1 MRAIPFSAVLAAWG
15 NAWLTGHIGLDEAA
29 DAIEDACG
37 PGVVT
42 GVPGEPGDVP
52 LRRGLAALR
61 GHGMT
66 ALRLAKPAAGD
77 PLGLAGP
84 RELTVAAVEAG
95 EAVLAEGDGTCL
107 GLVPEED
114 HRGSSYVGT
123 RWLGHPANP
132 VNRSA
137 VPSLAEAD
145 RELTLALRAAATEL
159 ASGGPASSGET
170 EVRPELADALMSL
183 RDAQRHT
190 PNGLAPGYPGR
201 AHRVAALA
209 GRLTIVVDAALTDT
223 TTYTADDGRRA
234 TLRDLDHAV
243 RRALVAAC
251 DSVFE
256 PNSE

>member
-1 MRAIPFSAVLAAWG
+1 MHAIPFSAVLAAWG

-42 GVPGEPGDVP
+42 GVLGVPGDVP

-61 GHGMT
+61 GAGMA

-95 EAVLAEGDGTCL
+95 EAVLIEGDGVCL

-137 VPSLAEAD
+137 LPSLAEAD
-145 RELTLALRAAATEL
+145 RELTLALRAAAEILT
-159 ASGGPASSGET
+159 AGGET

-183 RDAQRHT
+183 RDAQRSA

-209 GRLTIVVDAALTDT
+209 GRLTIVVGAALADT
-223 TTYTADDGRRA
+223 TTYTADDGRRE

-256 PNSE
+256 PGRGE

>member
-1 MRAIPFSAVLAAWG
+1 MRAIPFSAVLVAWG
-15 NAWLTGHIGLDEAA
+15 NAWLTGHVGLDEAA
-29 DAIEDACG
+29 DAVEEACG

-42 GVPGEPGDVP
+42 AVPGEPGDVS

-61 GHGMT
+61 GGGLT

-84 RELTVAAVEAG
+84 RELTVAAVEVG
-95 EAVLAEGDGTCL
+95 EAVLAELDGTCL

-114 HRGSSYVGT
+114 HRGSSYAGV

-137 VPSLAEAD
+137 LPSLNEAE
-145 RELTLALRAAATEL
+145 RELTLAMRAAADALT
-159 ASGGPASSGET
+159 AGGEQ

-183 RDAQRHT
+183 RSAQRHA

-209 GRLTIVVDAALTDT
+209 GRLAIVVDAALTDT
-223 TTYTADDGRRA
+223 TTYTADDGRRQ
-234 TLRDLDHAV
+234 TLRDLDQAV

-251 DSVFE
+251 DGIFE
-256 PNSE
+256 PGRP

>member
-1 MRAIPFSAVLAAWG
+1 MRAIPFSAVLVAWG
-15 NAWLTGHIGLDEAA
+15 NAWLTGHVGLDEAA
-29 DAIEDACG
+29 DAVEDTCG

-42 GVPGEPGDVP
+42 AIPGEPGDMP

-61 GHGMT
+61 GGGMS

-95 EAVLAEGDGTCL
+95 EAVLAELDGECL

-114 HRGSSYVGT
+114 HRGSSYVGV
-123 RWLGHPANP
+123 RWTGHPANP

-137 VPSLAEAD
+137 LPPLAEAE
-145 RELTLALRAAATEL
+145 RELTLTMRAAADVLT
-159 ASGGPASSGET
+159 ARGET

-183 RDAQRHT
+183 RDAQRHA

-209 GRLTIVVDAALTDT
+209 GRLAIVVDAALTDT
-223 TTYTADDGRRA
+223 TTYTADDRRRE

-243 RRALVAAC
+243 RQALVAAC

-256 PNSE
+256 PG

>member
-84 RELTVAAVEAG
+84 RALTVAAVEAG
-95 EAVLAEGDGTCL
+95 EAVLAEGGGTCL

-145 RELTLALRAAATEL
+145 RDLTLALRAAAEALT
-159 ASGGPASSGET
+159 SSGET

-183 RDAQRHT
+183 RDAQRRA

-256 PNSE
+256 PDRE

>member
-1 MRAIPFSAVLAAWG
+1 MHAIPFSAVLVAWG

-29 DAIEDACG
+29 DAVEDACG

-42 GVPGEPGDVP
+42 GVPGESGDAP
-52 LRRGLAALR
+52 LRRALATLR
-61 GHGMT
+61 GSGLT
-66 ALRLAKPAAGD
+66 AFRLAKPAAGD
-77 PLGLAGP
+77 PLGLGGP
-84 RELTVAAVEAG
+84 RELTVAAIEAG
-95 EAVLAEGDGTCL
+95 EAVLAECGGTCL
-107 GLVPEED
+107 GLVPEDD
-114 HRGSSYVGT
+114 HRGSSYVGV
-123 RWLGHPANP
+123 RWTGHPANP

-145 RELTLALRAAATEL
+145 RELTLAMRGAADVLT
-159 ASGGPASSGET
+159 GSGET

-183 RDAQRHT
+183 RDAQHRA

-209 GRLTIVVDAALTDT
+209 GRLAIVVDAALTDT
-223 TTYTADDGRRA
+223 TTYTADDGRRQ

-256 PNSE
+256 PDRGE